1 MYKKIAVIGSPDTVL
16 PFRSIGAES
25 FEVETPA
32 ELAETLKKI
41 AQQDTFGIIFVEE
54 GLSEPVLDVVAAM
67 NDQYRGVAI
76 TPIPGTTGEG
86 GIALQRLGAQV
97 TRAIGIDIF
106 AQKGGN

>member
-25 FEVETPA
+25 FEVQTAE
-32 ELAETLKKI
+32 ELADTLKKI
-41 AQQDTFGIIFVEE
+41 VRQETFGIIFIEE
-54 GLSEPVLDVVAAM
+54 NLAESVLDVVADI
-67 NDQYRGVAI
+67 NNQYRGVAV

-86 GIALQRLGAQV
+86 SISLQRLSAQV